1 MNQKISS
8 KPCPICRT
16 MMVVVGVSAKG
27 EKITSCGHQYK
38 FKKTKSQK
46 DADRKYI
53 QTPWGLE
60 LAKE

>member
-1 MNQKISS
+1 
-8 KPCPICRT
+8 
-16 MMVVVGVSAKG
+16 MMVIVGVSAKG
-27 EKITSCGHQYK
+27 EKITSCGHQFK

-53 QTPWGLE
+53 VTPWGLE